1 MTLVIGLTGSIGT
14 GKSTIANKM
23 IELGIPIVDA
33 DLIAREVV
41 EPGREAHQKIVER
54 FGQAI
59 LHEDQ
64 TLNRPALGE
73 IVFSDETKRQQLN
86 EIIHPAIR
94 KEMLMQRDAYIAENV
109 PVLVMDI
116 PLLFE
121 SKLTHYVEKIIVVYV
136 SEETQLARVMA
147 RDESTEEAA
156 LQRINT
162 QIPVKEKAEQAD
174 AVIDNNGTREASYEQ
189 LFEILQNWGIE
200 LGM

>member
-14 GKSTIANKM
+14 GKSMIASKM
-23 IELGIPIVDA
+23 AELGLPIVDA
-33 DLIAREVV
+33 DLIARQVV
-41 EPGREAHQKIVER
+41 EPGKAAYQKIVES
-54 FGQAI
+54 FGETI
-59 LHEDQ
+59 LHEDK

-73 IVFSDETKRQQLN
+73 IVFSDQRKRQALN

-94 KEMLMQRDAYIAENV
+94 AEMLKQRDAYVADNLPAV
-109 PVLVMDI
+109 VMDI

-121 SKLTHYVEKIIVVYV
+121 SKLTHYVDKIIVVSV
-136 SEETQLARVMA
+136 SEETQLKRVMA

-156 LQRINT
+156 LKRINS

-189 LFEILQNWGIE
+189 LFEILQDWGIE
-200 LGM
+200 LGK